1 MGIVHKVRKELD
13 TTEWL
18 SMRAH
23 THTHTHIKW
32 CCLHMACNQT
42 PFSSNNKHF
51 KNYYCF
57 FSCEFLKN
65 SVKYFKISILDM
77 KGKNIW

>member
-1 MGIVHKVRKELD
+1 
-13 TTEWL
+13 
-18 SMRAH
+18 
-23 THTHTHIKW
+23 
-32 CCLHMACNQT
+32 MACNQT